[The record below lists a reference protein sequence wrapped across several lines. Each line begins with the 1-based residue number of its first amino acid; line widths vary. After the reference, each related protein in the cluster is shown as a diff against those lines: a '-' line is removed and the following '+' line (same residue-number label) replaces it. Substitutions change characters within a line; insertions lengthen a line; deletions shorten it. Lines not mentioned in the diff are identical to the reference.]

1 MGQLAAMISV
11 VLLIYSRKRWCIAT
25 SGNAKEHRGDTVM
38 NPVFATSSGK
48 SQSDTLVGL
57 APASEHPDEDEEA
70 SEHSRDEAK
79 AKAVDAAVSQ
89 LFICVFLWYAPRP
102 LLHTTRVLLEEV
114 AWARLPGC
122 LRLTVFACRC
132 GL

>member
-1 MGQLAAMISV
+1 MISV
-11 VLLIYSRKRWCIAT
+11 VLLIYSRKRWCIAAG
-25 SGNAKEHRGDTVM
+25 GNANRHHSGTVT
-38 NPVFATSSGK
+38 NPVFAASSSK

-57 APASEHPDEDEEA
+57 TPASEHPDEDEEA

-89 LFICVFLWYAPRP
+89 LFICVFLWYVHA
-102 LLHTTRVLLEEV
+102 HMFLEEIS
-114 AWARLPGC
+114 WTRLPRC
-122 LRLTVFACRC
+122 RRLTLFACRC